1 MNLVEAI
8 LELQK
13 PENVETKCIR
23 PQSWKDCYDH
33 FTIEDYNIGSSPLLV
48 YQRVEYDPYEDPG
61 FYIPYH
67 VDELTGEWVMCDIP
81 KEEDFQA

>member
-8 LELQK
+8 LELRK

-23 PQSWKDCYDH
+23 PKSWAECYDH
-33 FTIEDYNIGSSPLLV
+33 FTIEDYEIGSGPLLV
-48 YQRVEYDPYEDPG
+48 YQRIEYDPYADTS
-61 FYIPYH
+61 FYIPYYIN
-67 VDELTGEWVMCDIP
+67 ELTGEWVMCDIP